1 MRKQLV
7 VFLMLMV
14 SAVFA
19 GTMISSGDNKNEVI
33 TNITD
38 LRAYT
43 EATIKGEVVKILDE
57 DEYRIK
63 DESGKIKV
71 YTGWQ
76 NNVGLKVGDNV
87 TVKGYLDPGFF
98 REFYA
103 SEITLQNGEKIILK
117 RDE

>member
-1 MRKQLV
+1 
-7 VFLMLMV
+7 MLLQ
-14 SAVFA
+14 
-19 GTMISSGDNKNEVI
+19 ISQTSGPI
-33 TNITD
+33 
-38 LRAYT
+38 LRQQS
-43 EATIKGEVVKILDE
+43 KVKLDE

-87 TVKGYLDPGFF
+87 TVKGYLDRGFF

-103 SEITLQNGEKIILK
+103 SEITLQNGEIIILK
-117 RDE
+117 KDE